1 MDIER
6 FLSKGVLYNMNF
18 KRIFSIVIDFY
29 ITMFIGL
36 SIFFIVTKTFNIQ
49 SNLLCDVL
57 MIILFSLKDL
67 PFKEGSIGKIVCKL
81 KLSTID
87 NKEVSNIFKILR
99 NLTVI
104 IWPIELLL
112 LIIFN
117 KRIGDMLYKTK
128 VLN

>member
-67 PFKEGSIGKIVCKL
+67 IFKEGSIGKIVCKL
-81 KLSTID
+81 KLSTND